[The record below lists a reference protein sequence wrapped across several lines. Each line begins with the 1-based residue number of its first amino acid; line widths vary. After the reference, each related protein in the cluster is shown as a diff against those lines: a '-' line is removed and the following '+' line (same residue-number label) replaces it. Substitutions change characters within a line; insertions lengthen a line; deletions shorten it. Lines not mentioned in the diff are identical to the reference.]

1 MKDDD
6 VFKEIGQGMVIWVM
20 LCLAPLFFCLGIFTG
35 NVFFI
40 QEKVKLI
47 DF

>member
-20 LCLAPLFFCLGIFTG
+20 LCLAPLFLFGNFYRQCIFYSRKG
-35 NVFFI
+35 
-40 QEKVKLI
+40 KVN
-47 DF
+47 

>member
-20 LCLAPLFFCLGIFTG
+20 LCLTPLFFVWEFLQAMYFL
-35 NVFFI
+35 F
-40 QEKVKLI
+40 KKR
-47 DF
+47 